1 MKRLEFE
8 RIANLQAEV
17 EILKNQ
23 LSSFSTKLA
32 QTRNGVALK
41 NQDLLQKKQR
51 LQTEQA
57 KFNALQTKLKN

>member
-1 MKRLEFE
+1 
-8 RIANLQAEV
+8 
-17 EILKNQ
+17 LKNQ

-51 LQTEQA
+51 LQTEEA
-57 KFNALQTKLKN
+57 KFKALQTKLKNELLLVQKFDVAKG